1 MNHLSN
7 PSYSPNRLIN
17 KVQEMMR
24 IQSDLQLAIA
34 ISVDRTTIAK
44 IRKKKVPVGASM
56 LLRLHDLTGLPAK
69 ELQKWMRVEA

>member
-17 KVQEMMR
+17 KVQEKMR

-69 ELQKWMRVEA
+69 ELRKWMGVEA

>member
-44 IRKKKVPVGASM
+44 IRKKKVSVGASM

-69 ELQKWMRVEA
+69 ELRKWMGMEL